1 MMQPS
6 LARMVVFVRVEERA
20 QIRKLITMI
29 VVGETTAT
37 IFRRVA
43 TTIITPA
50 IPAVDTQTG
59 AIIIIIAVGVIQVV
73 EPVLPGIHL
82 DPAPAAHLAG
92 VDSPVVAVVVLVAGV
107 VVIHAEGTNLKI
119 FFV

>member
-29 VVGETTAT
+29 VVGETTPT
-37 IFRRVA
+37 ISRRVA

-59 AIIIIIAVGVIQVV
+59 AIIIAVGVIQV
-73 EPVLPGIHL
+73 EGPVLPGIHL
-82 DPAPAAHLAG
+82 DPAPAVHLAV
-92 VDSPVVAVVVLVAGV
+92 VDSPVVAVVVLAAGV